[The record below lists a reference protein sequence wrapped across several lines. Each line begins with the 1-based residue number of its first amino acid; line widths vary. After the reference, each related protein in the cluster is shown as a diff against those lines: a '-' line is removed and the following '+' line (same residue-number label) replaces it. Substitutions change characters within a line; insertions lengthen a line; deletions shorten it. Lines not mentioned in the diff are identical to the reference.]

1 MTRKHSE
8 IGHSSK
14 TTNVGRAHIVAAGKF
29 LVNFEDFDLWRL
41 CTIRGIIIL
50 VANLFCSIELHPFS
64 RKIMVAMIRIKNATV
79 RAPTPV
85 EPTSSMVVHA
95 VGTSSKD

>member
-1 MTRKHSE
+1 ME
-8 IGHSSK
+8 ISI
-14 TTNVGRAHIVAAGKF
+14 T
-29 LVNFEDFDLWRL
+29 
-41 CTIRGIIIL
+41 
-50 VANLFCSIELHPFS
+50 NLFCSIELHPFS
-64 RKIMVAMIRIKNATV
+64 KKIMVEMIKIKNATV

>member
-1 MTRKHSE
+1 MVIFGQLTFICLKKIQGIE
-8 IGHSSK
+8 IPI
-14 TTNVGRAHIVAAGKF
+14 AY
-29 LVNFEDFDLWRL
+29 
-41 CTIRGIIIL
+41 
-50 VANLFCSIELHPFS
+50 LFCSRELHPLS
-64 RKIMVAMIRIKNATV
+64 KKIMVEMIKIKNATV